1 MTKMTYVAAIEAAL
15 TYLPDEI
22 DDEVRE
28 RLTALR
34 DQLAKQKQATDAK
47 REEHAERRR
56 EYVKPILSLITTVIE
71 NEPLTAKEI
80 WARTYGKGNR
90 CITVNQMQYIL
101 THELAD
107 EVVRIDN
114 GHSKPY
120 TYQLKTQVEE
130 G

>member
-22 DDEVRE
+22 DDDVRE

-47 REEHAERRR
+47 RRVVIE
-56 EYVKPILSLITTVIE
+56 PILPIIRAVIE
-71 NEPLTAKEI
+71 NEPLTVKEI
-80 WARTYGKGNR
+80 WERTYGK
-90 CITVNQMQYIL
+90 IPTDFSPSKVQYVL

-120 TYQLKTQVEE
+120 TYQLKTKVEE